1 MMNIEEKLNENI
13 DKKYKEFSQ
22 SLLPN
27 VNNILGVR
35 IPILRKIAKEIYKN
49 KSLEFLQKQPTS
61 HEEVLLQAM
70 VIGLTK
76 NINLIES
83 FIHKITNWAICDTFC
98 ADLKITKTHK
108 KEVYKIIKKYIKS
121 KKEYELRFCFVM
133 LLNYYV
139 EEAYLNDIFKFLN
152 AFKSKD
158 YYAQMAAAWLIC
170 VCCTKFPT
178 QTIEF
183 LKETKIDDFT
193 YKKSIQ
199 KIQDAFKI
207 DKNIKSICKSMAN

>member
-1 MMNIEEKLNENI
+1 MMNIQEKLGVNADE
-13 DKKYKEFSQ
+13 KYKRFSQ
-22 SLLPN
+22 SLLPK

-49 KSLEFLQKQPTS
+49 KNFNFLNEIPTS
-61 HEEVLLQAM
+61 HEETLLQAM

-76 NINLIES
+76 DITLIEP

-98 ADLKITKTHK
+98 ADLKITKTLK

-121 KKEYELRFCFVM
+121 KKEYELRFSLVM

-139 EEAYLNDIFKFLN
+139 EEDYLTDIFKYLN
-152 AFKSKD
+152 SFRSKD

-170 VCCTKFPT
+170 VCCTIFPKA
-178 QTIEF
+178 TIHF
-183 LKETKIDDFT
+183 LRTTKIDDFT
-193 YKKSIQ
+193 YKKAIQ
-199 KIQDAFKI
+199 KIQDAYKI
-207 DKNIKSICKSMAN
+207 NKEVKNICKELRN

>member
-1 MMNIEEKLNENI
+1 MMNIAQKLKENT

-49 KSLEFLQKQPTS
+49 KNLEFLQKQPTS
-61 HEEVLLQAM
+61 HEESLLQAM

-76 NINLIES
+76 NITLIEP

-121 KKEYELRFCFVM
+121 KKEYELRFSLVM

-139 EEAYLNDIFKFLN
+139 EEDYLTDIFKYLN
-152 AFKSKD
+152 TFKSKD

-170 VCCTKFPT
+170 VCCTKFPL

-183 LKETKIDDFT
+183 LKTTNINEFT
-193 YKKSIQ
+193 YKKAIQ
-199 KIQDAFKI
+199 KIQDAYKI
-207 DKNIKSICKSMAN
+207 DKNIKNICKSMAK

>member
-1 MMNIEEKLNENI
+1 MNIEQKINQNTDE
-13 DKKYKEFSQ
+13 KYKEFSQ

-27 VNNILGVR
+27 VKNILGVR
-35 IPILRKIAKEIYKN
+35 IPILRKLAKEIYKN
-49 KSLEFLQKQPTS
+49 KNYDFLNNQPTS
-61 HEEVLLQAM
+61 HEYALLQAM
-70 VIGLTK
+70 VIGLAK
-76 NINLIES
+76 DINLIEP

-121 KKEYELRFCFVM
+121 KKEYELRFSYVM

-139 EEAYLNDIFKFLN
+139 EEDYLTDIFKYLN
-152 AFKSKD
+152 SFKSKD

-170 VCCTKFPT
+170 VCCTKFPL

-183 LKETKIDDFT
+183 LKTTSIDEYT
-193 YKKSIQ
+193 YKKAIQ
-199 KIQDAFKI
+199 KIQDAYKI
-207 DKNIKSICKSMAN
+207 DKNIKNICKHLKN